1 MKSYTITP
9 QSIKEILQR
18 AVAPIKGVKPTFNE
32 YHVIKFLLVLHKK
45 EPLGRQLLSKYLG
58 LSITSIRTLTKRLKI
73 LDLINIDPVAGCTL
87 TEYGRELVNK
97 ILNIA
102 VKGGEITNVLDNSLL
117 LYGKAYV
124 FLIKKGLELI
134 KHYDVSYLRDTVI
147 KNKAKAA
154 IIVYV
159 MEGKAYIP
167 PYTELDENRFPSLRK
182 IRNLLNAVDFDII
195 IVIFAE
201 NENVAE
207 EAFFITLL
215 DLSIL

>member
-1 MKSYTITP
+1 MAP
-9 QSIKEILQR
+9 QSIKEIIQR

-58 LSITSIRTLTKRLKI
+58 LSITSIRTLTKRLKT
-73 LDLINIDPVAGCTL
+73 LNLINIDPVAGCTL
-87 TEYGRELVNK
+87 TEYGRELANK
-97 ILNIA
+97 ILSIV
-102 VKGGEITNVLDNSLL
+102 VKGGEITSILDKPLL

-124 FLIKKGLELI
+124 FLIKKGLELLR
-134 KHYDVSYLRDTVI
+134 HYDVSYLRDTVI

-159 MEGKAYIP
+159 MEDKAYIP
-167 PYTELDENRFPSLRK
+167 PYIELDENRFPSLRK
-182 IRNLLNAVDFDII
+182 IRNLLNATDFDII
-195 IVIFAE
+195 VVIFAD
-201 NENVAE
+201 NENIAE

>member
-201 NENVAE
+201 N
-207 EAFFITLL
+207 
-215 DLSIL
+215 